1 MKHIVHMDD
10 VHVSSYANLVLLN
23 KLYAQIERSQW
34 SVERKQFLIEQ
45 LDKNKMLK
53 CFYCGKGNLKLR
65 STKKGEQVTVDHYI
79 PKSGGGDPFS
89 SSNFV
94 VCCHSCNRRKGSK
107 TPEEFINSDYI
118 KKKKS

>member
-23 KLYAQIERSQW
+23 KLYAQIESSQW
-34 SVERKQFLIEQ
+34 AIERKRFLRKQ
-45 LDKNKMLK
+45 LREHKMLK
-53 CFYCGKGNLKLR
+53 CFYCNKGNLKLYT
-65 STKKGEQVTVDHYI
+65 TKKANQATVDHYI
-79 PKSGGGDPFS
+79 PKSGGGDAFS

-107 TPEEFINSDYI
+107 TPEEFMNSDYI
-118 KKKKS
+118 KNKRA